1 MEVEDVELGDN
12 DVVEEDFDLESDDDE
27 DDESDFEAG
36 FDDEELGSVRD
47 GTLSLHMHCTMILTS
62 TCLAPLHVLPL
73 YSMLPTEAQLRVF
86 QPPPEG
92 TRLCVIATN
101 VAETSITIPGIR
113 YVVDCGKVKE
123 VRILSAWLFG
133 NFSYSHDDNSANMMS
148 NQAFNPLTWTGH
160 QKHQRI
166 RYEWAPL
173 QFSWSTYIV
182 AVARWSCW

>member
-12 DVVEEDFDLESDDDE
+12 DVVEEDFDLDTDDE
-27 DDESDFEAG
+27 DESDFEAG

-47 GTLSLHMHCTMILTS
+47 GMSSLHACMQHDTYIS
-62 TCLAPLHVLPL
+62 FIVPLHVLPL

-123 VRILSAWLFG
+123 VCIS
-133 NFSYSHDDNSANMMS
+133 
-148 NQAFNPLTWTGH
+148 
-160 QKHQRI
+160 
-166 RYEWAPL
+166 
-173 QFSWSTYIV
+173 
-182 AVARWSCW
+182 